1 MEIGIQPSFALPQVI
16 VPGVYFSHF
25 SLPSLPEASLNVIFQ
40 SFAGNV
46 FLVDWEDGDTNDVQK
61 RRDQLRPQGATGQH
75 AVARAA
81 RQRFA
86 ALEDIDLLTF
96 QNMPP
101 FGLTLGRSVRAAHWP
116 CCVP

>member
-16 VPGVYFSHF
+16 FPGVYFSLF
-25 SLPSLPEASLNVIFQ
+25 SLPSLPEASVNVTFQ
-40 SFAGNV
+40 FFAGNV

-81 RQRFA
+81 RQHFA
-86 ALEDIDLLTF
+86 ALEDINLFTF

-101 FGLTLGRSVRAAHWP
+101 FGLTLGRSVRASHCP
-116 CCVP
+116 CCLP